1 MHEAALAQ
9 YVIEQLDK
17 KVQSGTL
24 PDAIIK
30 VYLKVGKLTAVVPD
44 NLSFM
49 FSVLREDTTLRNAEL
64 LIEEVPIT
72 GCCKSCQQEF
82 SIDEMYFFCPSCT
95 SPEVEILTGR
105 ELFIDGVEVN
115 DGTNDNKN

>member
-9 YVIEQLDK
+9 FVIEQLDK
-17 KVQSGTL
+17 KVQSGAL
-24 PDAIIK
+24 PNAILK

-49 FSVLREDTTLRNAEL
+49 FGVLRENSSLANAILE
-64 LIEEVPIT
+64 IEEVAIT
-72 GCCKSCQQEF
+72 GRCRNCGSDFE
-82 SIDEMYFFCPSCT
+82 IEEVNFFCPSCA

-115 DGTNDNKN
+115 DGTSNYTN